1 MNIILITGMFVFF
14 RLPEVPPDT
23 AETNPI
29 MRHNEI
35 HKFSQLSPDSIITGC
50 AKMSLEFISRFDDLT
65 ESLGGN
71 LPDISLSRSSG
82 LVNCLQI
89 ASSLAELK
97 CLWSLSLG
105 LMTSQ
110 NLLEVIY
117 LIYLF
122 QATVA

>member
-71 LPDISLSRSSG
+71 LPDISFKQQWLRDYCYYSKSSSILAPKI
-82 LVNCLQI
+82 LV
-89 ASSLAELK
+89 
-97 CLWSLSLG
+97 
-105 LMTSQ
+105 
-110 NLLEVIY
+110 
-117 LIYLF
+117 
-122 QATVA
+122 